1 MTLKPV
7 QLYTAGTPNGQKVH
21 NFIEEL
27 KEAYGSK
34 TGFSCEYKTI
44 DMSANQQKEDW
55 FLKINPNGRIPALVD
70 PNITP
75 AFNVFETAAILLW
88 LEKEYDPDHLF
99 SFSSSEKDGEMYR
112 NEALQWMFFVH
123 GGIGP
128 MQGQLNH
135 FGHYAPEDIPYAK
148 TRYLNETKRLYSVVE
163 SRLEGRE
170 WLVGPG
176 KGKYGL
182 ADINA
187 YPWMAWGQYSGLKYS
202 DIGPNT
208 MAWLKRNAGRSAV
221 KAGMS
226 IPKPS
231 ELFDDLLQP
240 DFHEKHGEAIKK
252 RSEAG
257 RSWILKGNNQ
267 DK

>member
-1 MTLKPV
+1 MALRRTTALLKQLNSSTMSLKPIKV
-7 QLYTAGTPNGQKVH
+7 YTAGTPNGQKVH
-21 NFIEEL
+21 NFVEEL

-34 TGFSCEYKTI
+34 TGFSCEYESI

-55 FLKINPNGRIPALVD
+55 FLKINPNGRIPAITD
-70 PNITP
+70 PNSSP
-75 AFNVFETAAILLW
+75 DEFHVFETAAILLW

-99 SFSSSEKDGEMYR
+99 SFSSTEQDGERYR

-176 KGKYGL
+176 KGKYSI

-187 YPWMAWGQYSGLKYS
+187 FPWMAWGQYSGVAYN

-208 MAWLKRNAGRSAV
+208 MAWLKRNMDRSAV
-221 KAGMS
+221 KAGMN
-226 IPKPS
+226 IPKKS
-231 ELFDDLLQP
+231 E
-240 DFHEKHGEAIKK
+240 
-252 RSEAG
+252 
-257 RSWILKGNNQ
+257 
-267 DK
+267 